1 MLLVLKIG
9 IFPPAQLQFAC
20 PFYALMLFVG
30 TAWSSLLSQ
39 SFQGEEEKVAGVL
52 IFFSFK
58 YGFFGNFPFLDQSL
72 KTQTAAPQLAT
83 NSPTLITVALEKTF
97 CMFDN
102 SLHPNKSYHLLVCSE
117 GIRQVSCIVPLWEE
131 TTWFDLCMK
140 AFTNSWEWVWMG
152 KKEKSVTVS
161 YIELSLWSWFSL
173 GCYYKI

>member
-1 MLLVLKIG
+1 MPLLCFNVVCWNSLI
-9 IFPPAQLQFAC
+9 L
-20 PFYALMLFVG
+20 PFE
-30 TAWSSLLSQ
+30 SELSGGR
-39 SFQGEEEKVAGVL
+39 GESCWGFD
-52 IFFSFK
+52 FFSFK

-131 TTWFDLCMK
+131 TT
-140 AFTNSWEWVWMG
+140 
-152 KKEKSVTVS
+152 
-161 YIELSLWSWFSL
+161 
-173 GCYYKI
+173 